1 MRPTTATT
9 SGEKWDGPQIAH
21 ARAKARRS
29 NLARPQIP
37 INMQASDVLTMRQR
51 VRCQI
56 DLGQLRSVDMR
67 VDLRGRNIGMAQ
79 NLLQHTQVG
88 TAREHVGG
96 KGVAQGMGMEPHQP
110 HLTPIPLAYRMHGL
124 ARQATSVLI

>member
-1 MRPTTATT
+1 MCQRMR
-9 SGEKWDGPQIAH
+9 
-21 ARAKARRS
+21 R
-29 NLARPQIP
+29 
-37 INMQASDVLTMRQR
+37 
-51 VRCQI
+51 QI
-56 DLGQLRSVDMR
+56 DLGQLCSVDMR

-96 KGVAQGMGMEPHQP
+96 KGVAQRTGMGPHQP
-110 HLTPIPLAYRMHGL
+110 HLTPIPLADPMHGL

>member
-1 MRPTTATT
+1 MCQRMR
-9 SGEKWDGPQIAH
+9 
-21 ARAKARRS
+21 R
-29 NLARPQIP
+29 
-37 INMQASDVLTMRQR
+37 
-51 VRCQI
+51 QI
-56 DLGQLRSVDMR
+56 DLGQLRAVDMR

-96 KGVAQGMGMEPHQP
+96 KGVAQSVGVEPNQP
-110 HLTPIPLAYRMHGL
+110 HLAPIPLAYRMHGL

>member
-1 MRPTTATT
+1 MR
-9 SGEKWDGPQIAH
+9 
-21 ARAKARRS
+21 R
-29 NLARPQIP
+29 
-37 INMQASDVLTMRQR
+37 
-51 VRCQI
+51 QI
-56 DLGQLRSVDMR
+56 DLGQLRTIDMR

-79 NLLQHTQVG
+79 NLLQHT
-88 TAREHVGG
+88 HVGG

>member
-1 MRPTTATT
+1 
-9 SGEKWDGPQIAH
+9 
-21 ARAKARRS
+21 
-29 NLARPQIP
+29 
-37 INMQASDVLTMRQR
+37 MRQR
-51 VRCQI
+51 MRRQI
-56 DLGQLRSVDMR
+56 DLGQLRAVDMR

-110 HLTPIPLAYRMHGL
+110 HLAPVALTDGMNAL
-124 ARQATSVLI
+124 ARQTTSVLI

>member
-1 MRPTTATT
+1 MCQRMR
-9 SGEKWDGPQIAH
+9 
-21 ARAKARRS
+21 R
-29 NLARPQIP
+29 
-37 INMQASDVLTMRQR
+37 
-51 VRCQI
+51 QI
-56 DLGQLRSVDMR
+56 DLGQLRAVDMR

-96 KGVAQGMGMEPHQP
+96 KGVAQGVGVEPHQP
-110 HLTPIPLAYRMHGL
+110 HLAPIPLAYRMHGL